1 MAGAGTLG
9 IHLRWLPRARIEIP
23 FRDCRRGTASRS
35 ANPATINVP
44 SRLETKLTTA
54 SCGTNAAALGSS
66 PIRVSPYRVANHPP
80 RHSGRE
86 SGVPGASEPGSRRQ
100 SITPPPQSRGGSNET
115 SRCHH
120 GPRALPLRAAM
131 RPDPL
136 PSVANH
142 KTPPQARG
150 GSNGTSRCRHSQ
162 RAPLSAPNRDLTPD
176 GPSRQSHKTP
186 SRGRGVGVGVGVGE
200 HPIVVRCRAR
210 GTIPASHPAKPRPD
224 P

>member
-1 MAGAGTLG
+1 MSTAGHRAGCV
-9 IHLRWLPRARIEIP
+9 RARLALRITHRATLAES
-23 FRDCRRGTASRS
+23 RECRMR
-35 ANPATINVP
+35 P
-44 SRLETKLTTA
+44 S
-54 SCGTNAAALGSS
+54 
-66 PIRVSPYRVANHPP
+66 
-80 RHSGRE
+80 
-86 SGVPGASEPGSRRQ
+86 PGSRRQ
-100 SITPPPQSRGGSNET
+100 SITPPPQARGGSNET

-120 GPRALPLRAAM
+120 GQKALPLRAAM

-136 PSVANH
+136 PSVANQ

-186 SRGRGVGVGVGVGE
+186 SRGRGVGE

-210 GTIPASHPAKPRPD
+210 GTIPASHPGKPRPD

>member
-23 FRDCRRGTASRS
+23 FRDCRRATASRS

-44 SRLETKLTTA
+44 SRLETNLTTA
-54 SCGTNAAALGSS
+54 WHECRHLGT
-66 PIRVSPYRVANHPP
+66 
-80 RHSGRE
+80 E
-86 SGVPGASEPGSRRQ
+86 PGASEPGSRCQ
-100 SITPPPQSRGGSNET
+100 SITPPPQARGGSNET

-136 PSVANH
+136 PSVANQ

-200 HPIVVRCRAR
+200 HPIVVRCRAQ